1 MRTIKV
7 PDKTTMR
14 RYLAK
19 GMTQQQIADAWLD
32 ETGERVA
39 RSAIAMAI
47 ERYGLRSANPRPTYE
62 ELLPWTVAVE
72 HRNHMDAR
80 MLRLEGRLRAGKSL
94 NEQELRY
101 LERWKEELAEANAV
115 VYYDRDTD
123 TGFWWVPRRPE
134 HGDDLI
140 DRSNAPRPDNPP
152 PL

>member
-1 MRTIKV
+1 MRTVKV

-14 RYLAK
+14 RYLAR
-19 GMTQQQIADAWLD
+19 GMTQQQIADAWLE

-47 ERYGLRSANPRPTYE
+47 ERYDLRSANPRPTYD

-80 MLRLEGRLRAGKSL
+80 MLRLEGRRRAGKPL
-94 NEQELRY
+94 NEQEARY

-115 VYYDRDTD
+115 VYYDRDTSE
-123 TGFWWVPRRPE
+123 GFFWVPRMKH
-134 HGDDLI
+134 HGDSLI
-140 DRSNAPRPDNPP
+140 DTSNLPRA
-152 PL
+152 

>member
-32 ETGERVA
+32 ETGEKVA

-115 VYYDRDTD
+115 VYYDRDTSE
-123 TGFWWVPRRPE
+123 GFFWVPRTKQ
-134 HGDDLI
+134 HGDSLI
-140 DRSNAPRPDNPP
+140 DMSNVPRA
-152 PL
+152 